1 MQPMRLFIDTHDKA
15 NKSFPDG
22 ITPEQL
28 EGFFE
33 QYEAA
38 CRAEGVIIVRLH
50 VGYKDGR
57 AFCLTM
63 APDADAVRR
72 AHERVGLPFDTIS
85 EVETA
90 SPADTFFRRKAAAAG

>member
-15 NKSFPDG
+15 NKSFPEG
-22 ITPEQL
+22 ITPQQFEA
-28 EGFFE
+28 FFE
-33 QYEAA
+33 QFEAA
-38 CRAEGVIIVRLH
+38 CRQEGVIVVRVHL
-50 VGYKDGR
+50 GYNDGR

-72 AHERVGLPFDTIS
+72 AHERAGLPFDSIS

-90 SPADTFFRRKAAAAG
+90 SPADTFFRRTKPVA